1 MGYTYNDFLTK
12 ANNEGLIKQFTEN
25 DLQIAQKNPEFG
37 FSMLSV
43 MRDANNATTTEQKLL
58 ATEVANQ
65 LRSSYGS
72 FTAPA
77 SSGGFQYANENAYQ
91 KALAD
96 AMNVGQFQY
105 DAQKDPTY
113 AAYEKAMLREGERA
127 SANAIAR
134 ASAMTGGVPSSY
146 AVTAAQQ
153 AQNYY
158 GAQIADKLVDLEQN
172 AYQRY
177 LSDFDQKRAVL
188 STIGSD
194 RDDAYNRWLDDQ
206 ERKRDLEQDNQDKD
220 RQAYNN
226 ALALFEVLGYA
237 TPEIAAVLGIPEG
250 TRLET
255 ESQPETQSPITETP
269 AIPKDTT
276 EQKKENIKKSNGA
289 AINEQAHMGPE
300 PDRVDMD
307 SIAALGYGDISSEE
321 LNALVK
327 RGMVEEYWVGNVLK
341 FRLTGKGKSAKKSYV
356 SLD

>member
-194 RDDAYNRWLDDQ
+194 RDDAYNRWLNDQ
-206 ERKRDLEQDNQDKD
+206 ERERVLEQDNQDKD

-237 TPEIAAVLGIPEG
+237 TPEIAAILGIPEG
-250 TRLET
+250 TTLEPGNQET
-255 ESQPETQSPITETP
+255 ETQPTQ
-269 AIPKDTT
+269 PKDTT
-276 EQKKENIKKSNGA
+276 AQKQKNIKKGRGA
-289 AINEQAHMGPE
+289 KINEQAHMGPE
-300 PDRVDMD
+300 PDTVDMD
-307 SIAALGYGDISSEE
+307 SISALGYGDISSEE
-321 LNALVK
+321 LDTLVK
-327 RGMVEEYWVGNVLK
+327 KGLVEEYWVGNVLK
-341 FRLTGKGKSAKKSYV
+341 FRLTGKGKRAKKSYV
-356 SLD
+356 NLE